1 MPVELARSLAKLKPM
16 LDMEYSKLFRRG
28 IDLVVKEDFVDGKI
42 DRKTYDEYWNV
53 IRLFK
58 DEDFSGKG
66 PDLDREPTDE
76 EIRSAWLVKPLPSSM
91 TYIWNTSSMP
101 RA

>member
-1 MPVELARSLAKLKPM
+1 M
-16 LDMEYSKLFRRG
+16 LDNEYSKLFRRG

-53 IRLFK
+53 RRLFK

-66 PDLDREPTDE
+66 PDLDREHTDE
-76 EIRSAWLVKPLPSSM
+76 EGTAPPAAPLAWNRP
-91 TYIWNTSSMP
+91 
-101 RA
+101 